1 MKNINRD
8 SLFCISQKKGLFIYF
23 GYGINHSLLEQQQQ
37 QQTTTDQQTNIGDDN
52 DNGQQIYNGLN
63 QNNLQ
68 QQQQTTLELKIPS
81 NRLQQTMVNKNNP
94 FLNPSIELSSFQRND
109 SIDKKPPIPPRPKNR
124 QQTIV
129 DDNNENQKQ
138 KQQTQFQHQQQS
150 STQWETFD

>member
-1 MKNINRD
+1 M
-8 SLFCISQKKGLFIYF
+8 
-23 GYGINHSLLEQQQQ
+23 EQQQQ

-68 QQQQTTLELKIPS
+68 QQQTLELKIPS

-124 QQTIV
+124 QQTIDV
-129 DDNNENQKQ
+129 DNLNENQKQ

-150 STQWETFD
+150 STQWETFDWWGQHCIDN